1 MNLKTVI
8 NKILRKSISIPY
20 CLIKRAKRDGVDFFM
35 TEACIIAENS
45 RYHLAYRKIPK
56 KYDEIPVLDYQTN
69 ISYAI
74 VMQGPIRTEEN
85 FTLTTVNYYKRTFPQ
100 AHIIVSTWDDESKDI
115 IEQLEKAGAYV
126 VLNSKPTCTGTLMVN
141 YQLVNSLGGI
151 KKAAE
156 LGAEY
161 IAKTRTDQKI
171 CRLHFLDYCKA
182 LLQNFPN
189 QSNGSQEND
198 RIITLSMTYG
208 NLFYPYLISDFFYFG
223 KTSDML
229 KLFSIPLDTRERYIK
244 IKKNATRREFSRLMI
259 APEVYI
265 MKNYFLL
272 LGYAGDDTIK
282 DYWTGVKNNL
292 VCISMKDLDIVWP
305 KYEDRYRMHH
315 YYGNYFEDDSREKLK
330 TENFDFENWINLYS
344 GILQYRPEYEKYA
357 DVIFK

>member
-1 MNLKTVI
+1 
-8 NKILRKSISIPY
+8 
-20 CLIKRAKRDGVDFFM
+20 
-35 TEACIIAENS
+35 
-45 RYHLAYRKIPK
+45 
-56 KYDEIPVLDYQTN
+56 
-69 ISYAI
+69 
-74 VMQGPIRTEEN
+74 
-85 FTLTTVNYYKRTFPQ
+85 
-100 AHIIVSTWDDESKDI
+100 
-115 IEQLEKAGAYV
+115 
-126 VLNSKPTCTGTLMVN
+126 MVN

-156 LGAEY
+156 LGVEY

-189 QSNGSQEND
+189 QSDESKENG
-198 RIITLSMTYG
+198 RIVTLSMTYG

-229 KLFSIPLDTRERYIK
+229 KLFSIPLDTRERYVK

-265 MKNYFLL
+265 MKNYFQL
-272 LGYAGDDTIK
+272 LGCTGDDTIE
-282 DYWTGVKNNL
+282 DYWTGVKSNL
-292 VCISMKDLDIVWP
+292 ICISRKDLDIVWP
-305 KYEDRYRMHH
+305 KYEYRYRMHH

>member
-1 MNLKTVI
+1 MNVKNAI
-8 NKILRKSISIPY
+8 NKLFRIGISIPY
-20 CLIKRAKRDGVDFFM
+20 CFIKRVKRDGVDFFM
-35 TEACIIAENS
+35 TEACHIAENS
-45 RYHLAYRKIPK
+45 QYQLAFRKIPK
-56 KYDEIPVLDYQTN
+56 KYDDVPMLDYRTN

-74 VMQGPIRTEEN
+74 VMQGPIRAEEN
-85 FTLTTVNYYKRTFPQ
+85 FTLTTVKYYKRAFPQ

-115 IEQLEKAGAYV
+115 IEQIEKAGAYV
-126 VLNSKPTCTGTLMVN
+126 VLNSKPECTGTLMVN

-171 CRLHFLDYCKA
+171 CRLHFLDYCTA

-189 QSNGSQEND
+189 QSDESKENG
-198 RIITLSMTYG
+198 RIVTLSMTYG

-244 IKKNATRREFSRLMI
+244 IKKNATRREFSKLMI

-265 MKNYFLL
+265 S
-272 LGYAGDDTIK
+272 
-282 DYWTGVKNNL
+282 YWDVRAMTQLKITGQ
-292 VCISMKDLDIVWP
+292 
-305 KYEDRYRMHH
+305 E
-315 YYGNYFEDDSREKLK
+315 
-330 TENFDFENWINLYS
+330 
-344 GILQYRPEYEKYA
+344 
-357 DVIFK
+357 

>member
-1 MNLKTVI
+1 
-8 NKILRKSISIPY
+8 
-20 CLIKRAKRDGVDFFM
+20 
-35 TEACIIAENS
+35 
-45 RYHLAYRKIPK
+45 
-56 KYDEIPVLDYQTN
+56 
-69 ISYAI
+69 
-74 VMQGPIRTEEN
+74 
-85 FTLTTVNYYKRTFPQ
+85 
-100 AHIIVSTWDDESKDI
+100 
-115 IEQLEKAGAYV
+115 
-126 VLNSKPTCTGTLMVN
+126 
-141 YQLVNSLGGI
+141 
-151 KKAAE
+151 
-156 LGAEY
+156 
-161 IAKTRTDQKI
+161 
-171 CRLHFLDYCKA
+171 
-182 LLQNFPN
+182 
-189 QSNGSQEND
+189 
-198 RIITLSMTYG
+198 MTYG

-244 IKKNATRREFSRLMI
+244 IKRNATRREFSRLMI

-265 MKNYFLL
+265 MKNYFRL

-315 YYGNYFEDDSREKLK
+315 YYGSYFEDDSREKLK